1 MKKVLKVI
9 IILIV
14 VAILAI
20 DFYGL
25 WKYKLSGKQYVLETG
40 GDDSADT
47 YTEEDDATEEL
58 TADSLS
64 DDEVFFIK
72 NIEKTDDGYK
82 VTGSTYLP
90 YEIEKED
97 YTSLRNGKT
106 VEILGET
113 YKKYQIR
120 SNNLVIKSTETGNAN
135 YYINYNVTTKKY
147 ILKDN
152 ETDDAVYKATG
163 KTYKFVVAEGTTFV
177 TVKNGSNSN
186 KKIEDVA
193 DSHNNVSEPDGE
205 TSEISTCTL
214 TFNSNGTCTKITE
227 TVR

>member
-1 MKKVLKVI
+1 MKKVFRII

-25 WKYKLSGKQYVLETG
+25 WKYKLKGKQYVLETG
-40 GDDSADT
+40 EDDSADT
-47 YTEEDDATEEL
+47 YVEEDNLEEL
-58 TADSLS
+58 TSEKIE
-64 DDEVFFIK
+64 DDEVLFIK
-72 NIEKTDDGYK
+72 NIEQTDDGYK
-82 VTGSTYLP
+82 ITGLTYVP

-120 SNNLVIKSTETGNAN
+120 SNNLVIKSAETGNAS
-135 YYINYNVTTKKY
+135 YYINYNTTSKKY

-152 ETDDAVYKATG
+152 ETDDIVYKATG
-163 KTYKFVVAEGTTFV
+163 KEYKLVVAEGTRFV
-177 TVKNGSNSN
+177 TVKNGKNSN
-186 KKIEDVA
+186 EKIEDVV
-193 DSHNNVSEPDGE
+193 DSHKDKTAPDGE
-205 TSEISTCTL
+205 TSEISTCEI
-214 TFNSNGTCTKITE
+214 TFDEDGKCTKITE
-227 TVR
+227 TIK

>member
-1 MKKVLKVI
+1 MKKVFRII

-25 WKYKLSGKQYVLETG
+25 WKYKLKGKQYVLETG
-40 GDDSADT
+40 EDDSADT
-47 YTEEDDATEEL
+47 YVEEDNLEEL
-58 TADSLS
+58 TSEKIE
-64 DDEVFFIK
+64 DDEVLFIK
-72 NIEKTDDGYK
+72 NIEQTDDGYK
-82 VTGSTYLP
+82 ITGLTYVP

-120 SNNLVIKSTETGNAN
+120 SNNLVIKSAETGNAS
-135 YYINYNVTTKKY
+135 YYINYNTTSKKY

-152 ETDDAVYKATG
+152 ETDDIVYKATG
-163 KTYKFVVAEGTTFV
+163 KEYKLVVAEGTRFV
-177 TVKNGSNSN
+177 TVKNGKNSN
-186 KKIEDVA
+186 EKIEDVV
-193 DSHNNVSEPDGE
+193 DSHKDKTAPDGE
-205 TSEISTCTL
+205 TSEISTCEI
-214 TFNSNGTCTKITE
+214 TFNEDGKCTKITE
-227 TVR
+227 TIK

>member
-1 MKKVLKVI
+1 MKKVFRII

-25 WKYKLSGKQYVLETG
+25 WKYKLKGKQYVLETG
-40 GDDSADT
+40 EDDSADT
-47 YTEEDDATEEL
+47 YVEEDNLEEL
-58 TADSLS
+58 TSEKIE
-64 DDEVFFIK
+64 DDEVLFIK
-72 NIEKTDDGYK
+72 NIEQTDDGYK
-82 VTGSTYLP
+82 ITGLTYVP

-120 SNNLVIKSTETGNAN
+120 SNNLVIKSAETGNSS
-135 YYINYNVTTKKY
+135 YYINYNTTSNKY

-152 ETDDAVYKATG
+152 ETDDIVYKATG
-163 KTYKFVVAEGTTFV
+163 KEYKLVVAEGTRFV
-177 TVKNGSNSN
+177 TVKNGKNSN
-186 KKIEDVA
+186 EKIEDVV
-193 DSHNNVSEPDGE
+193 DSHKDKTAPDGE
-205 TSEISTCTL
+205 TSEISTCEI
-214 TFNSNGTCTKITE
+214 TFDEDGKCTKITE
-227 TVR
+227 TIK

>member
-1 MKKVLKVI
+1 MKKVFKII

-25 WKYKLSGKQYVLETG
+25 WKYKLSGKQYVLETAE
-40 GDDSADT
+40 DDSTDT
-47 YTEEDDATEEL
+47 YVEEDNLEEL
-58 TADSLS
+58 TSEALE

-72 NIEKTDDGYK
+72 NIEQTNDGYK
-82 VTGSTYLP
+82 ITGSTYVP

-106 VEILGET
+106 IEILGET

-120 SNNLVIKSTETGNAN
+120 SNNLVVKSSETGDAN
-135 YYINYNVTTKKY
+135 YYINYNVTSKKY

-152 ETDDAVYKATG
+152 ETDEIVYKSTG
-163 KTYKFVVAEGTTFV
+163 EEYKLVVAEGTRFV
-177 TVKNGSNSN
+177 TVKDGNNSN
-186 KKIEDVA
+186 EKIEDVV
-193 DSHNNVSEPDGE
+193 DSHKDISAPEEE
-205 TSEISTCTL
+205 TSEISTCEI
-214 TFNSNGTCTKITE
+214 TFDENGTCTKITE
-227 TVR
+227 TIK

>member
-1 MKKVLKVI
+1 MKKVFRII

-25 WKYKLSGKQYVLETG
+25 WKYKLKGKQYVLETG
-40 GDDSADT
+40 EDDSADT
-47 YTEEDDATEEL
+47 YVEEDNLEEL
-58 TADSLS
+58 TSETLE
-64 DDEVFFIK
+64 DDEVLFIK
-72 NIEKTDDGYK
+72 NIEQTDDGYK
-82 VTGSTYLP
+82 ITGLTYVP

-120 SNNLVIKSTETGNAN
+120 SNNLVIKSAETGNAS
-135 YYINYNVTTKKY
+135 YYINYNTTSKKY

-152 ETDDAVYKATG
+152 ETDDIVYKATG
-163 KTYKFVVAEGTTFV
+163 KEYKLVVAEGTRFV
-177 TVKNGSNSN
+177 TVKNGKNSN
-186 KKIEDVA
+186 EKIEDVV
-193 DSHNNVSEPDGE
+193 DSHKDKTAPDGE
-205 TSEISTCTL
+205 TSEISTCEI
-214 TFNSNGTCTKITE
+214 TFDEDGKCTKITE
-227 TVR
+227 TIK